1 MTAATIV
8 LVPMIALVVF
18 TAMVTLARMA
28 MIPFDDVGVGG
39 RDSARQGDRDKSQ
52 DDCVS
57 HVFYPSCWWVTMNHR
72 T

>member
-8 LVPMIALVVF
+8 LVPVVALVRF
-18 TAMVTLARMA
+18 MAMVALAGMA
-28 MIPFDDVGVGG
+28 MVPGDDVGVGG
-39 RDSARQGDRDKSQ
+39 SDSARQGDRDESQ